1 MKIKIFVRTF
11 TSNEDAEL
19 FNSLLQ
25 TKWPDLLKGKKG
37 ARFRLV
43 QDKQKPHVSM
53 VVWEFEDEKIQ
64 ADIEQLI
71 QQEIAKFVRTLPNKE
86 IHFQGE
92 VTQDF
97 VALK

>member
-1 MKIKIFVRTF
+1 MRMQ
-11 TSNEDAEL
+11 
-19 FNSLLQ
+19 NSSIAYFKLNG
-25 TKWPDLLKGKKG
+25 PISLKGKKG

-53 VVWEFEDEKIQ
+53 VVWEFENEKIQ
-64 ADIEQLI
+64 SDIEQLI

-86 IHFQGE
+86 IHFQGD

-97 VALK
+97 AALK

>member
-1 MKIKIFVRTF
+1 MKIKIFVRAF

-25 TKWPDLLKGKKG
+25 TKWPNLLKGKLG

-43 QDKQKPHVSM
+43 EDKSKPHISM
-53 VVWEFEDEKIQ
+53 VVWEFDNDKTQRE
-64 ADIEQLI
+64 IEQLI
-71 QQEIAKFVRTLPNKE
+71 QQEIAKFARTLPNKE

-92 VTQDF
+92 VT
-97 VALK
+97 

>member
-1 MKIKIFVRTF
+1 MKEHLHQMRIQ
-11 TSNEDAEL
+11 
-19 FNSLLQ
+19 NSSIAY
-25 TKWPDLLKGKKG
+25 LKLNGPISSKVKKG

-43 QDKQKPHVSM
+43 QDKEKPHVSM

>member
-1 MKIKIFVRTF
+1 
-11 TSNEDAEL
+11 
-19 FNSLLQ
+19 
-25 TKWPDLLKGKKG
+25 
-37 ARFRLV
+37 
-43 QDKQKPHVSM
+43 M

-64 ADIEQLI
+64 AEIEQLI
-71 QQEIAKFVRTLPNKE
+71 QQEIAKFVRTLPNTE

>member
-1 MKIKIFVRTF
+1 MQ
-11 TSNEDAEL
+11 
-19 FNSLLQ
+19 NSSIALQ

-43 QDKQKPHVSM
+43 QDKEKPHVSM

-86 IHFQGE
+86 IHFHHSRLCSFE
-92 VTQDF
+92 IK
-97 VALK
+97 AR

>member
-1 MKIKIFVRTF
+1 
-11 TSNEDAEL
+11 
-19 FNSLLQ
+19 
-25 TKWPDLLKGKKG
+25 
-37 ARFRLV
+37 
-43 QDKQKPHVSM
+43 M

-64 ADIEQLI
+64 AEIEQLI